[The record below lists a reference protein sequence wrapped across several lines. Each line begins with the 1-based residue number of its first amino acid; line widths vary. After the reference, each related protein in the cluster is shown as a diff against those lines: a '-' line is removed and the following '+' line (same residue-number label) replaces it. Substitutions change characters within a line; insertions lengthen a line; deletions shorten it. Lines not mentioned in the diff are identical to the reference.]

1 MKEKMMQRVRPVF
14 FLALLLA
21 PLGVNAQTEASASSA
36 APGIHQM
43 VLPEAGRRYTL
54 AIPDGYTGQAPVPL
68 IVSLHYGGTVTPFYG
83 RGLVEAL
90 IAPAFRDLGAIIVA
104 PDSAA
109 GNWANPTSEQHVLE
123 LIDYIQTNYN
133 IAASKTLLTG
143 YSMGGGG
150 TWYLAPRHPDRFR
163 AAIVMAGRPQ
173 ADSTSFDW
181 ETPLYV
187 IHSTA
192 DQVVPFASTQAT
204 VDELRGKGASIDLVV
219 VDGIS
224 HYEIPRYRPYLEAA
238 VSWIEEAWAQ

>member
-1 MKEKMMQRVRPVF
+1 MLRICTVLVLAILWAPV
-14 FLALLLA
+14 
-21 PLGVNAQTEASASSA
+21 GINAQTEASAIN
-36 APGIHQM
+36 APGIHQLT
-43 VLPEAGRRYTL
+43 LPGAGRRYTL
-54 AIPDGYTGQAPVPL
+54 EIPERYTGQTPVPL

-83 RGLVEAL
+83 RGLVEGL
-90 IAPAFRDLGAIIVA
+90 IGPAFQELGAIIVG

-123 LIDYIQTNYN
+123 LIDYIGANYN
-133 IAASKTLLTG
+133 IDASKTLLTG

-150 TWYLAPRHPDRFR
+150 TWYMAPRHPERFK

-173 ADSTSFDW
+173 ADSTSLNW

-192 DQVVPFASTQAT
+192 DQVVPFESTEAT
-204 VDELRGKGASIDLVV
+204 VDQLRLDGAPVVLVV

-238 VSWIEEAWAQ
+238 VPWIEEAWAR

>member
-1 MKEKMMQRVRPVF
+1 MSLRIQAV
-14 FLALLLA
+14 LLLA
-21 PLGVNAQTEASASSA
+21 SVCVPVTLYAQSGTSPRVTT
-36 APGIHQM
+36 PGIHQM
-43 VLPEAGRRYTL
+43 DFADGRRYTL
-54 AIPDGYTGQAPVPL
+54 AIPNGYSAGEPVPL

-83 RGLVEAL
+83 RGLVEGL
-90 IAPAFRDLGAIIVA
+90 IDPAFRDLGAIVVA

-109 GNWANPTSEQHVLE
+109 GNWANPTAEQHVLE
-123 LIDYIQTNYN
+123 LVDYIEANYN
-133 IAASKTLLTG
+133 IDADRTLVTG

-150 TWYLAPRHPDRFR
+150 TWYLAPRHPDRFK

-192 DQVVPFASTQAT
+192 DQVVPFESTEAT
-204 VDELRGKGASIDLVV
+204 VDQLRLQGAPIVLVV

-238 VSWIEEAWAQ
+238 VPWIEEAWSK